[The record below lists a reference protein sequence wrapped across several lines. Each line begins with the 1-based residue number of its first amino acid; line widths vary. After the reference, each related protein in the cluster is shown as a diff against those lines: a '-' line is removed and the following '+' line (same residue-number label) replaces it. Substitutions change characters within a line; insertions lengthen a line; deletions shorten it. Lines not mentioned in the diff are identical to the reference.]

1 MVEIQNLTKEYQTG
15 KPGLKDINL
24 NIPLGVH
31 GLLGPHGAGKTT
43 LMRIL
48 ATLLELTSGKVII
61 FDYDLCKDQKQI

>member
-1 MVEIQNLTKEYQTG
+1 VVEIQNLTKEYQTG
-15 KPGLKDINL
+15 KPDLKDINL

-31 GLLGPHGAGKTT
+31 GLLGPNGAGKIT

-48 ATLLELTSGKVII
+48 AMLLEPTSGKVKI